1 MAQRIETLAEKKFI
15 GKRLKMSFI
24 EDKTFILW
32 RSFMPERKNVKNTLN
47 TDLYSLNIYE
57 DIYEYTDFSHEK
69 VFEKWAAV
77 EVSDFDHVPEN
88 METYTLKAGL
98 YAVFI
103 HKGDVTTFAK
113 TFDYIYK
120 TWLPN
125 SDYVL
130 DNRVHFEILGEKY
143 KNNDPESEEEIWIPI
158 KKKV

>member
-32 RSFMPERKNVKNTLN
+32 RSFMPERKNIKNTLN

-57 DIYEYTDFSHEK
+57 DIHEYTDFSPEK
-69 VFEKWAAV
+69 EFEKWAAV
-77 EVSDFDHVPEN
+77 EVADFDNVPEN
-88 METYTLKAGL
+88 MEIYTLKAGL

-103 HKGDVTTFAK
+103 HKGDITTFAK